1 MKERWMSTSPKVKP
15 WHGDGGKGCCVKNK
29 KECTKGNTMMTEDN
43 PFFFPQVDSSSL
55 VFLSPL
61 HLLAPLFFLLS
72 RFFFNS
78 TLLFSQN
85 THSSSIPTLL
95 DTHSPHPTHSIYTLS
110 SFSHSH
116 PSMNS
121 VKSSM
126 KMNSPLPKDLAGEIE
141 QRYSRSALFLLVH

>member
-1 MKERWMSTSPKVKP
+1 VQYRNRRRLHPQLSMKERWMSTSPKVKP

-55 VFLSPL
+55 LFLSPL
-61 HLLAPLFFLLS
+61 HLLPPLFFLL
-72 RFFFNS
+72 FLIFNS

-95 DTHSPHPTHSIYTLS
+95 DTHSPTELTQII
-110 SFSHSH
+110 
-116 PSMNS
+116 PS
-121 VKSSM
+121 
-126 KMNSPLPKDLAGEIE
+126 P
-141 QRYSRSALFLLVH
+141 RSLIHIPQ